1 LDVDKRAERSSQEV
15 LDATFVDSAPLYE
28 LLSTRNHQVIYGRRG
43 TGKTHALKY
52 LQKQISIRQE
62 LPIYID
68 LRNIGSSGSIYGDTS
83 RPLAERASI
92 LIRDVLQ
99 NFLDSFYGPA
109 VSAVEQSLHPQQI
122 TIRLDDFQEAITEVK
137 VSGTIE
143 TEETS
148 SLGSKK
154 ESSAAVKA
162 NISSSSSAGLEFA
175 DKVNSE
181 ENKVDKIKVNAHVVG
196 DAGLRAGSG
205 YESRY
210 G

>member
-1 LDVDKRAERSSQEV
+1 MDVDKRAERSSQEV